1 MIVGFSRYGKGRG
14 SGPTQYVTDTQLE
27 GRENAPPEVL
37 RGDPDNTR
45 RLIDSLE
52 FKHKYTSGV
61 LSFAPGET
69 ITPEMESK
77 IMDRFEQ
84 LAFAGLE
91 QDQYDILWVRHT
103 HANHHELHFVTPRVE
118 LSTGKSLNIKPPGAK
133 TRQHFD
139 DFRSEINARYG
150 LADPTDP
157 ARERN
162 IKNPDHEL
170 KIAAEALR
178 RGEKPG
184 HNMRELIDSVLTQRT
199 EAGLIRSRDDVTENI
214 KDLGL
219 NITRE
224 GKDYITVQEPESS
237 KKWRLKGPL
246 YAREFNPSRTIEKAN
261 QARERDYTKPDPAT
275 AKHYAQRVKQH
286 IAARAEYHQSR
297 YQRPNK
303 QHRLE
308 HGQEQSLMAA
318 HHRPDSLAGYLQREL
333 GDNAISIEPDTNH
346 ASDSEQ
352 AREGRGQDT
361 VQQLHR
367 ERQYTPPVHQGG
379 PKPGSIRQEQR
390 VDDSRRLL
398 DDKPSPKKQQ
408 KTHTT
413 RRKRPENDHDGI
425 RENLTRRLRATL
437 ERARKTSQRIA
448 ERTSQ
453 FAANVRNHF
462 ARERTVTDASRALE
476 QSSKQL
482 ERTAPAVERVV
493 QQEKALV
500 RGKRRFRGMRMGK
513 NRGGGPEHEL

>member
-27 GRENAPPEVL
+27 GRDNAPPEVL
-37 RGDPDNTR
+37 RGNPDNTR
-45 RLIDSLE
+45 RLIDSLA

-69 ITPEMESK
+69 ITPEMENK
-77 IMDRFEQ
+77 IMDRFEEV
-84 LAFAGLE
+84 AFAGLE
-91 QDQYDILWVRHT
+91 RDQYNILWVRHT

-133 TRQHFD
+133 ATQHFD

-157 ARERN
+157 SRT
-162 IKNPDHEL
+162 KNVRMPDHEL

-184 HNMRELIDSVLTQRT
+184 HNMRELIDSVLTQRA
-199 EAGLIRSRDDVTENI
+199 EAGLIRNRDDVTENV

-219 NITRE
+219 EITRE
-224 GKDYITVQEPESS
+224 GKDYITVQEPESN

-246 YAREFNPSRTIEKAN
+246 YARDFEPGRAV
-261 QARERDYTKPDPAT
+261 AAADAGRERDYSRPDSA
-275 AKHYAQRVKQH
+275 AANRYAQRVERH
-286 IAARAEYHQSR
+286 IAARAEYHQGR
-297 YQRPNK
+297 YQSPNK

-308 HGQEQSLMAA
+308 HGQEQSLMANPN
-318 HHRPDSLAGYLQREL
+318 RPESLAGYLQREL
-333 GDNAISIEPDTNH
+333 GDNAISVERDPNH
-346 ASDSEQ
+346 ATHSSQTGEARRQAPDQHLREQ
-352 AREGRGQDT
+352 K
-361 VQQLHR
+361 
-367 ERQYTPPVHQGG
+367 PVLHQGRSQ
-379 PKPGSIRQEQR
+379 PGEVWQEQR

-398 DDKPSPKKQQ
+398 DDKPSPKKPQ

-413 RRKRPENDHDGI
+413 RCKQPENDHDGI
-425 RENLTRRLRATL
+425 RENLAKRLRATL
-437 ERARKTSQRIA
+437 ERARKASQRIA
-448 ERTSQ
+448 ERTSEL
-453 FAANVRNHF
+453 AANVRNHF

-476 QSSKQL
+476 QSSKQF
-482 ERTAPAVERVV
+482 ERTAPAVERAIRA
-493 QQEKALV
+493 EKALV

-513 NRGGGPEHEL
+513 SRGGGPEHEL